1 MKGGARV
8 ERFRPVKMGGD
19 LNTRE
24 RAALGCGCC
33 IFVGLRSETRKA
45 GTASRACSEEHQVLV
60 ELADEILAKAPARQR
75 PLVDAC
81 VEALNEAASVRG
93 R

>member
-8 ERFRPVKMGGD
+8 QRYRPVKVGGD

-24 RAALGCGCC
+24 RAALSCGCC
-33 IFVGLRSETRKA
+33 IFVGLRSGTGVA
-45 GTASRACSEEHQVLV
+45 GTASQACSEEHQLMV
-60 ELADEILAKAPARQR
+60 ELADEILAKASPRKRSLA
-75 PLVDAC
+75 DAC

-93 R
+93 